1 MIKRSTADYN
11 SKQTSR
17 KFMKTGRRSRGCAI
31 GGGTSNF
38 GSLSLGL
45 ETVSRGLST
54 SPIVLLLLLL
64 LLLLLVSPLF
74 SARFD
79 RGGDKGIGPPRQP
92 FMALVSSLSARG
104 TRKQSTDGGRW
115 SQAWP
120 MEVYCENT
128 RGLRRI
134 C

>member
-38 GSLSLGL
+38 GSLSGWKR
-45 ETVSRGLST
+45 SREASRPPP
-54 SPIVLLLLLL
+54 SFLLPLI
-64 LLLLLVSPLF
+64 LLLLVSPLF

-79 RGGDKGIGPPRQP
+79 RGGDKGIGPLRQP
-92 FMALVSSLSARG
+92 FMAVVSSLSAHGR
-104 TRKQSTDGGRW
+104 RKQSTDGGRW